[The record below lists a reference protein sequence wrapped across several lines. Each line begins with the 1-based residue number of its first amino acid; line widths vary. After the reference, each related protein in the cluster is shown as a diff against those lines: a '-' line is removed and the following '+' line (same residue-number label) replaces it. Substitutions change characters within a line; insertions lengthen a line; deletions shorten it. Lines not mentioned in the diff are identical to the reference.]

1 MTNQTTSSPAVL
13 NVVGLGPGAEDLMA
27 PRAKKAIESAEIVIG
42 YRTYLDLVRDCIPAS
57 AEVISSSMMQEID
70 RCRKALELAESGKN
84 VALVCGGD
92 PGIYALAGLVFELAR
107 STDSKVD
114 IEVIP
119 GIAAVNGCAAILGAP
134 LMHDFAAIS
143 LSDLMTPWEVIE
155 KRIEAAGQADFVL
168 AIYNPKSK
176 KRTTQIVRAQEILLT
191 HRSPETPVGIVQGA
205 SRENQSVVLTTLG
218 EMLHQE
224 IGMQTTVLIG
234 NSQTFIWNERMVTPR
249 GYSKKYGL

>member
-1 MTNQTTSSPAVL
+1 VL

-42 YRTYLDLVRDCIPAS
+42 YRTYMDLVRDCIPAS

-107 STDSKVD
+107 STDSRVN

-191 HRSPETPVGIVQGA
+191 HRAPETPVGIVQGA

>member
-1 MTNQTTSSPAVL
+1 VL

-107 STDSKVD
+107 STDSRVN

-191 HRSPETPVGIVQGA
+191 HRAPETPVGIVQGA

>member
-107 STDSKVD
+107 STDSRVN

-191 HRSPETPVGIVQGA
+191 HRAPETPVGIVQGA